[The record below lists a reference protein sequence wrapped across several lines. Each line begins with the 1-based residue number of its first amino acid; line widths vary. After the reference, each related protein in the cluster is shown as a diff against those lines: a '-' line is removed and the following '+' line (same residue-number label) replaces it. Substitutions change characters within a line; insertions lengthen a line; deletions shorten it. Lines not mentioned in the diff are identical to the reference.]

1 MTPGNTGDQNR
12 TMRRCLLF
20 LLCVAFVTATPAAQG
35 QPGQVVVFGDSFSDP
50 GNGFLFVKSNA
61 TPPDYGMTPLLVP
74 DAPYA
79 TGGHHLSNGATWI
92 EQLATGS
99 GMSRSVLPA
108 FIEANRFAMNFAT
121 ATARARTVGSNPG
134 LAFQLGA
141 FLEKSG
147 GVASSGA
154 LYVIQIGGDDV
165 SDAVIT
171 ALLGDF
177 AGADA
182 ILQQAADAVAS
193 SVAALYA
200 AGARRF
206 LVWNVPDAGLTPA
219 ARFLGASALASLAT
233 TAFNGYLQLE
243 MAPMFALPGIT
254 IVPFDANSLVHDIVA
269 SPSAFGLTNVTDA
282 CVTPLSP
289 PFRCQQPDDYLF
301 WDGIHPTRAGHAL
314 IAAAVADLLGL

>member
-1 MTPGNTGDQNR
+1 M
-12 TMRRCLLF
+12 
-20 LLCVAFVTATPAAQG
+20 
-35 QPGQVVVFGDSFSDP
+35 
-50 GNGFLFVKSNA
+50 
-61 TPPDYGMTPLLVP
+61 
-74 DAPYA
+74 
-79 TGGHHLSNGATWI
+79 
-92 EQLATGS
+92 
-99 GMSRSVLPA
+99 
-108 FIEANRFAMNFAT
+108 
-121 ATARARTVGSNPG
+121 
-134 LAFQLGA
+134 
-141 FLEKSG
+141 
-147 GVASSGA
+147 
-154 LYVIQIGGDDV
+154 

-171 ALLGDF
+171 ALSGDF

-219 ARFLGASALASLAT
+219 ARFLGASVLASLAT

-243 MAPMFALPGIT
+243 MAPMSALPGIT
-254 IVPFDANSLVHDIVA
+254 IVPFDADSLVHGIVA

-314 IAAAVADLLGL
+314 IAGAVADLLGL